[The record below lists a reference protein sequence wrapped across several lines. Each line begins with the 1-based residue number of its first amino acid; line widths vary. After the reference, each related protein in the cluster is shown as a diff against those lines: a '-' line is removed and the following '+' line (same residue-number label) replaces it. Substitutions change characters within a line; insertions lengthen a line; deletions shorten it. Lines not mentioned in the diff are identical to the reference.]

1 MATSR
6 ITNGSWQRAEYTSRC
21 QNKEAN
27 VQPRSARVTGRD
39 WVDGR
44 TTTRNRGKR
53 NVQDEVL
60 RLEVGIE
67 LLGENRERADAPGVH
82 VPELDCVKTERSS
95 VLLKIQTQCLRRR
108 KVLHCHNE
116 ETPNGD
122 SGAICSCASK
132 LLQRGA
138 SNAEVIEAGDLCN
151 RQRGGGG

>member
-1 MATSR
+1 MVLGNVRNT
-6 ITNGSWQRAEYTSRC
+6 RAVVKIRKRTDVD
-21 QNKEAN
+21 

-95 VLLKIQTQCLRRR
+95 VLLS
-108 KVLHCHNE
+108 
-116 ETPNGD
+116 P
-122 SGAICSCASK
+122 
-132 LLQRGA
+132 
-138 SNAEVIEAGDLCN
+138 
-151 RQRGGGG
+151 